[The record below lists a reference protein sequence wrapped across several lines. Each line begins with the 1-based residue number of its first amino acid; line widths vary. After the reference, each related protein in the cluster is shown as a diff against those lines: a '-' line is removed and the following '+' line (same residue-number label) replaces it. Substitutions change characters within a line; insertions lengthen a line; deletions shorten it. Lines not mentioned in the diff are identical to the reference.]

1 MLLGRRI
8 NKIPIQKAHSEALG
22 DIEGGHEY
30 TAAWSHPSGQRVNT
44 DCNPTAKAEPEWF
57 LTSVCVCVCVC
68 VCVVGLAL
76 AGKGQ
81 GMAQIR

>member
-8 NKIPIQKAHSEALG
+8 SKIPIQKAHSEALG

-57 LTSVCVCVCVC
+57 LTSVCVCVW
-68 VCVVGLAL
+68 LDWL
-76 AGKGQ
+76 
-81 GMAQIR
+81 